1 MSIKLIVSD
10 IDYTLINGH
19 AMPTLRVT
27 QTLRRA
33 MEQGITVALATG
45 RGLFEA
51 RHIAEHIG
59 GIRHC
64 ICMTGAELYDLQKEQ
79 TVFCRT
85 MPNAVLASVVE
96 AVERF
101 PGAYCQLYCEREIV
115 ANEYAMNW
123 IKENRTA
130 KNYLDTVRD
139 RLITAEDIALAVEQK
154 GLKGAK
160 FLIIAKEQE
169 QLAPMKAEIAKIP
182 GLSVVFSGSW
192 SIEVMD
198 ESVTKGTALKTLRE
212 MLGFAKE
219 EVLAIGDSENDVAML
234 AEAGIGVAV
243 GNATKPLLEYAEHIA
258 PPVWEDGAAVAIEQ
272 FALGEA

>member
-10 IDYTLINGH
+10 IDYTLINAH
-19 AMPTLRVT
+19 AMPTP
-27 QTLRRA
+27 
-33 MEQGITVALATG
+33 
-45 RGLFEA
+45 

-79 TVFCRT
+79 TIFCRT
-85 MPNAVLASVVE
+85 MPNAVLASVIK

-101 PGAYCQLYCEREIV
+101 SGAYCQLYCEREIV
-115 ANEYAMNW
+115 ANEYAMNR
-123 IKENRTA
+123 IKENATA
-130 KNYLDTVRD
+130 KRYLDTVRD
-139 RLITAEDIALAVEQK
+139 RLITAEDVPLAVEQR

-212 MLGFAKE
+212 MLGFERE

-243 GNATKPLLEYAEHIA
+243 GNATRPLLEYAEHIV
-258 PPVWEDGAAVAIEQ
+258 PPVWDDGAAVAVER